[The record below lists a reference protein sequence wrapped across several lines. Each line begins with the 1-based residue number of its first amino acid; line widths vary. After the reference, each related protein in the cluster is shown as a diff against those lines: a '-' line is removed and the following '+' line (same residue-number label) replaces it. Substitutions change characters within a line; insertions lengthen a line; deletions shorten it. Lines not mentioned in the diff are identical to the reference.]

1 MVAEHRGKT
10 DLGEERRLNSKA
22 KKGDKDERTRAFSAG
37 HGGPAS
43 LNKIDFFE
51 KNIRPPGRAV
61 KDSRGAAR
69 RGQAPLV
76 ELGPMSW
83 HISWL
88 SDGDR
93 RESMAKLKKTDEF
106 QERIGIQ
113 IDHAKARLMELKA
126 RAREVRLDARKDYDR
141 GILALEKKQR
151 ELKAHLGEWKKAGE
165 AAGLDLK
172 KKIEKSARDLK
183 KAVESSFERKK

>member
-1 MVAEHRGKT
+1 
-10 DLGEERRLNSKA
+10 
-22 KKGDKDERTRAFSAG
+22 
-37 HGGPAS
+37 
-43 LNKIDFFE
+43 
-51 KNIRPPGRAV
+51 
-61 KDSRGAAR
+61 
-69 RGQAPLV
+69 
-76 ELGPMSW
+76 
-83 HISWL
+83 
-88 SDGDR
+88 
-93 RESMAKLKKTDEF
+93 MAKLKKTDEF